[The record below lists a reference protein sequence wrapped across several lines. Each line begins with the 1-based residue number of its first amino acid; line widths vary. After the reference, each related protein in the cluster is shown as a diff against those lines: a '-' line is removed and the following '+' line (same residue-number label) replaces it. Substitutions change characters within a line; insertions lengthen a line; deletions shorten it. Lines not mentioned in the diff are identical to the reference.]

1 MSVLEMEARAGFFG
15 KRGICRLTRDH
26 VELLRGSR
34 TIRIGY
40 GELSSV
46 WVYRPAPGRAV
57 LGLVARKGPKITDR
71 LTPFSRSDEEVSAFM
86 AALVERVARAAPMTP
101 LHLGPSRR
109 QWIAAWIG
117 AFVSGAILLAAGWA
131 LAAGGAAG
139 PLLPPVGIAVVNL
152 VVAAPILKS
161 GRPHE
166 RSVGGAA
173 AEGIRHR
180 ASRRFGAAPRGG
192 PL

>member
-15 KRGICRLTRDH
+15 MRGICRLTQDH
-26 VELLRGSR
+26 VELLRGSH
-34 TIRIGY
+34 ISLIGY

-46 WVYRPAPGRAV
+46 RVYRPAPGRAA
-57 LGLVARKGPKITDR
+57 LGLVARKGPKITIR
-71 LTPFSRSDEEVSAFM
+71 LTPFSRSDQEVSAFT
-86 AALVERVARAAPMTP
+86 AALVERVARAAPMTT
-101 LHLGPSRR
+101 LHLGPSRH

-117 AFVSGAILLAAGWA
+117 AIVSGAILLAAGWT
-131 LAAGGAAG
+131 LAAGGSAA
-139 PLLPPVGIAVVNL
+139 PLLPSVAIAVVNL

-166 RSVGGAA
+166 GSVGRAA

-180 ASRRFGAAPRGG
+180 ASRRFGAAPWVG